1 MPDAAQFTLALFDST
16 GLGCQSARKR
26 DPYRRARGTQVERL
40 VPVVHRGDPRAA
52 ECPTRGRR
60 SGARGVPVDP
70 PVQVAMDPVSVQA
83 RFLKRQLS
91 FPVSTMSQ

>member
-1 MPDAAQFTLALFDST
+1 M
-16 GLGCQSARKR
+16 
-26 DPYRRARGTQVERL
+26 ERL
-40 VPVVHRGDPRAA
+40 VPVVHR
-52 ECPTRGRR
+52 
-60 SGARGVPVDP
+60 DP